1 MLVRFRFARLLWV
14 TLFVCGFMVFGSNQA
29 EAEEALAS
37 WYGPGFDGL
46 PTASGEMFDADGLS
60 TAHQTLPMGTDLIV
74 GYKGKTV
81 PVTVNDRGPYLGERE
96 LDLSQGAARELGLIQ
111 PGVDWV
117 QVECAD
123 GGIYPDCS
131 AVGPPSAPVA
141 PAIQDASTAPITP
154 MTPGTP
160 IVQDETAAIQDA
172 PTTPITSA
180 APGAPIVYDET
191 PAAPGAPIVQD
202 ETAAIQDAPTAPIT
216 SAAQGAPVVQDE
228 TSSGIRTV
236 LPGETLTGIAA
247 GLGTSLEDLMAQNGI
262 TNPDLILS
270 GQSLLY

>member
-14 TLFVCGFMVFGSNQA
+14 TLFVCGFMAFGSSQA

-37 WYGPGFDGL
+37 WYGPGLDGL
-46 PTASGEMFDADGLS
+46 PTANGEMFDADGLS

-154 MTPGTP
+154 TAPGT
-160 IVQDETAAIQDA
+160 
-172 PTTPITSA
+172 
-180 APGAPIVYDET
+180 
-191 PAAPGAPIVQD
+191 
-202 ETAAIQDAPTAPIT
+202 
-216 SAAQGAPVVQDE
+216 PVVQDQ
-228 TSSGIRTV
+228 TNSGVHTV

-247 GLGTSLEDLMAQNGI
+247 GLGTSPEALMAQNGI
-262 TNPDLILS
+262 TNPNLVLS
-270 GQSLLY
+270 GQPLLY

>member
-1 MLVRFRFARLLWV
+1 MVRFRFARLLWV
-14 TLFVCGFMVFGSNQA
+14 VLLVCGFIVFGSGQA

-131 AVGPPSAPVA
+131 AVGQPTPPVA
-141 PAIQDASTAPITP
+141 PVIQDASTAPITP
-154 MTPGTP
+154 
-160 IVQDETAAIQDA
+160 
-172 PTTPITSA
+172 TTP
-180 APGAPIVYDET
+180 
-191 PAAPGAPIVQD
+191 
-202 ETAAIQDAPTAPIT
+202 
-216 SAAQGAPVVQDE
+216 GAPVVQNE
-228 TSSGIRTV
+228 TSSGIHTV
-236 LPGETLTGIAA
+236 LPGETLTEIAA
-247 GLGTSLEDLMAQNGI
+247 GLGTSLENLMAQNGI
-262 TNPDLILS
+262 TNPNLILS
-270 GQSLLY
+270 GQPLLY